1 MATITAAKFAEIL
14 SMIDLLSTAQAA
26 MVLDALHEQ
35 RLKKA
40 PAEATYEIHLNGLHG
55 SPSRIN
61 KFLVGKLWRFDPTQ
75 YTIWIPSLQQPKFA
89 HVIVNDPTVFEELL
103 RTLSDQL
110 KSTSITVQPYKKD
123 QKRRAAPAAVGDVS
137 AAVGDGFHG
146 QLIPVPHEVQE
157 NVKTLLSEGPISGE
171 KFQSIY
177 RKRFGQVIPYKS
189 YGYEKL
195 TPMLVS
201 IGVISTPFTG
211 GVGPNTFHPAED
223 WHL

>member
-14 SMIDLLSTAQAA
+14 SIIPLLSTAQAA
-26 MVLDALHEQ
+26 MVLDALHEE

-40 PAEATYEIHLNGLHG
+40 LTKATYEIHLNGLLG
-55 SPSRIN
+55 SPSHIN
-61 KFLVGKLWRFDPTQ
+61 RYLVGKLRKFYPTQ
-75 YTIWIPSLQQPKFA
+75 YTIWIPSLQHPKIA

-123 QKRRAAPAAVGDVS
+123 QKRRAAPAAVDDVS

-157 NVKTLLSEGPISGE
+157 NVKTLLCESPISGE

-177 RKRFGQVIPYKS
+177 RKRFGHVIPYKS

-195 TPMLVS
+195 THMLVS
-201 IGVISTPFTG
+201 IGVISIPFTG